1 MYVVVT
7 FRKVR
12 RKANYA
18 QIATEYTRSQLY
30 GLHRAAQMKF
40 KLPTHRNRNPTARSK
55 NAAADS
61 NNAQQY
67 SSATFTSLPCQNR
80 KVKFGARL
88 KNNTISIFIFTFL
101 NTRKSEI
108 A

>member
-1 MYVVVT
+1 
-7 FRKVR
+7 
-12 RKANYA
+12 
-18 QIATEYTRSQLY
+18 
-30 GLHRAAQMKF
+30 MKF

-55 NAAADS
+55 NAATVS

-67 SSATFTSLPCQNR
+67 SSATFTSLFYQNR

-88 KNNTISIFIFTFL
+88 KNFTISIFFFTFI
-101 NTRKSEI
+101 NMRKPEI